1 MNLNL
6 KMVNMT
12 GCSSCG
18 MAGGSL
24 ASELVMSNLD
34 KPLQNY
40 DFVPSSTLSPNSM
53 NSVNLSQT
61 TGGSRKN
68 RSKGTKSTKRSKSHK
83 HCKSH
88 RHRHSQSA
96 GGSSDWIMSQ
106 YSRGPVGSYSP
117 DTEARF
123 HQFTSQPYEDSN
135 VLASN
140 PTWSPNLLGG
150 KRHNR
155 NSSKKHSSSR
165 SSRSSRR
172 SHNSRGSS
180 RSSRRSRS
188 NKK

>member
-1 MNLNL
+1 M
-6 KMVNMT
+6 K

-24 ASELVMSNLD
+24 ASDLVMSNLD

-40 DFVPSSTLSPNSM
+40 DFVPSSTVSPNSM

-61 TGGSRKN
+61 TGGSRRKH
-68 RSKGTKSTKRSKSHK
+68 RSKRTKRYKSHK

-88 RHRHSQSA
+88 RHKHSQSA
-96 GGSSDWIMSQ
+96 GGSSDWVMSQ

-135 VLASN
+135 VLASS

-150 KRHNR
+150 TRRKHR
-155 NSSKKHSSSR
+155 NSKKHHSKR
-165 SSRSSRR
+165 SQ
-172 SHNSRGSS
+172 
-180 RSSRRSRS
+180 S